1 MIIRDE
7 NTYKGT
13 MLRGFNNTPSNIRDQ
28 INKAN
33 MVAKKYEETKKEVVR
48 KDVSKV
54 FDPSKQKDIIQ
65 KMNRINK

>member
-33 MVAKKYEETKKEVVR
+33 MVAKKYEETKKEVAQ
-48 KDVSKV
+48 KDISKG